1 MTAALEREEK
11 EEIIWLTASDPAQVW
26 GKSLPHRAGRS
37 FLNVAGTAVA
47 LAGGEVIAVMERQG
61 RVLRV
66 FDGALLDRA
75 MEAFVHDFRCGRIY
89 AGAKRLMVK
98 EYPADAAEALKK
110 AGFQKEMQDYVY
122 YW

>member
-1 MTAALEREEK
+1 M
-11 EEIIWLTASDPAQVW
+11 ASAGPAGSKKDVY
-26 GKSLPHRAGRS
+26 K
-37 FLNVAGTAVA
+37 
-47 LAGGEVIAVMERQG
+47 RQ
-61 RVLRV
+61 
-66 FDGALLDRA
+66 
-75 MEAFVHDFRCGRIY
+75 VHDFMCGRIY

>member
-1 MTAALEREEK
+1 MKKNTK
-11 EEIIWLTASDPAQVW
+11 
-26 GKSLPHRAGRS
+26 KSY
-37 FLNVAGTAVA
+37 
-47 LAGGEVIAVMERQG
+47 QG